1 MVRACAFFM
10 PRLHDVGEYK
20 LKAMSKMKLEQISL
34 FVKKITLL
42 MAGISIVMSSVLL
55 FGCDKQRDE
64 PERVSVQDNSFS
76 KMLIGSWMRNVD
88 NGYVVL
94 TFESNQTITI
104 VQKVNNIKEE
114 KNGRYSFDS
123 DKMQLTTSIKDWEV
137 CSLTSITDNG
147 LVLNG
152 NQYFRTT
159 SSVLEEEDPYPVA
172 KEFKGNGTKSSPYLI
187 SDASE
192 LRKLAKDVENG
203 NSYSGKYFK
212 MTNDIT
218 INKNVL
224 TDDGELNGDGSNFEL
239 WFPIGYSI
247 SISYKTKE
255 FSGNFDG
262 DGHKISGVYI
272 HFEELRDIE
281 YLALFG
287 YVKNASISNLILV
300 DSYIHGKGDKDLKYI
315 NHGTSGIVGTA
326 DGFVEINNCHNYATI
341 IQEDYYNGS
350 AAGILAYFKFGSGGS
365 IINCTNHGKITA
377 DYVFGIT
384 DGCDDCVIDMCVN
397 YGNLIGYEVYGIAG
411 GGKMRNCVNIGDMSA
426 NIVIGIGS
434 LYSDDCP
441 TIYNSCNMGKLE
453 GKDIMGIMWYIT
465 GYNNPAPK
473 IINCLNMGTYSGG
486 MNTVYGIVGKY
497 ENVLVMKNNYCL
509 TIPGVDMEL
518 LGSSVIVD
526 KTKNGV
532 QENNRFVS
540 EDEIKSQA
548 FLNELNA
555 NAIELEKE
563 TGIKMNRWKTSK
575 NGYPILDFIEE

>member
-152 NQYFRTT
+152 DQYYRTT

-172 KEFKGNGTKSSPYLI
+172 KEFKGNGTKNSPYLI

-212 MTNDIT
+212 MTNDII

-224 TDDGELNGDGSNFEL
+224 TDDGELNGDGSNFEP
-239 WFPIGYSI
+239 WFPIGYVYDFYMTTI
-247 SISYKTKE
+247 KKE

-272 HFEELRDIE
+272 QYEKMKDIN

-287 YVKNASISNLILV
+287 YVKNATISNLSVV
-300 DSYIHGKGDKDLKYI
+300 DSYVDGKHNSAWYESSWS
-315 NHGTSGIVGTA
+315 SGIVGCTE
-326 DGFVEINNCHNYATI
+326 GVVTIRNCHNYATI
-341 IQEDYYNGS
+341 KSEDGS
-350 AAGILAYFKFGSGGS
+350 YSAGILAHIRSGNTTIS
-365 IINCTNHGKITA
+365 NCTNHRKIIG
-377 DYVFGIT
+377 DEVFGIT
-384 DGCDDCVIDMCVN
+384 EGDDNCVIDMCVN
-397 YGNLIGYEVYGIAG
+397 YGTLIGYRAHGISG
-411 GGKMRNCVNIGDMSA
+411 GGNMRNCVNIGDMSA

-453 GKDIMGIMWYIT
+453 GKSIMGIMWYIT
-465 GYNNPAPK
+465 GCDNPAPK

-509 TIPGVDMEL
+509 TKPGVDMEL

-575 NGYPILDFIEE
+575 NGYPILEFVEE

>member
-104 VQKVNNIKEE
+104 VQKVNNTKEE

-147 LVLNG
+147 LVLDG
-152 NQYFRTT
+152 NQYFKTS

-172 KEFKGNGTKSSPYLI
+172 KEFKGNGTKNSPYLI

-239 WFPIGYSI
+239 WFPIGYRI

-300 DSYIHGKGDKDLKYI
+300 DSYIHGKEDKDLKYI

-326 DGFVEINNCHNYATI
+326 DGFVEINNCHNYATV
-341 IQEDYYNGS
+341 IQEHYMFFGWS
-350 AAGILAYFKFGSGGS
+350 AGILVSFRSGSTN
-365 IINCTNHGKITA
+365 IINCTNHGKITG
-377 DYVFGIT
+377 DEVFGIT
-384 DGCDDCVIDMCVN
+384 LGDKNCVIDMCLN
-397 YGNLIGYEVYGIAG
+397 YGVLKGDGAIGIAG
-411 GGKMRNCVNIGDMSA
+411 GGKIRNSA
-426 NIVIGIGS
+426 NFGKIIAKGACGIGS
-434 LYSDDCP
+434 SFSDNSP
-441 TIYNSCNMGKLE
+441 TIYNSFNMGEFE
-453 GKDIMGIMWYIT
+453 GDTNYGIIPYLYKDD
-465 GYNNPAPK
+465 NFDAPR
-473 IINCLNMGTYSGG
+473 ISNCLNMGTYVG
-486 MNTVYGIVGKY
+486 TIEKIYGIVGTY
-497 ENVLVMKNNYCL
+497 ENPVTMKNNYCL
-509 TIPGVDMEL
+509 AISSAEIEL
-518 LGSSVIVD
+518 LGTYKISKD
-526 KTKNGV
+526 ADGV

-540 EDEIKSQA
+540 EYEIKSQA

>member
-1 MVRACAFFM
+1 
-10 PRLHDVGEYK
+10 
-20 LKAMSKMKLEQISL
+20 
-34 FVKKITLL
+34 

-152 NQYFRTT
+152 NQYFKTT

-172 KEFKGNGTKSSPYLI
+172 KEFKGDGTKSSPFLI

-192 LRKLAKDVENG
+192 LRKLAKDVEGG
-203 NSYSGKYFK
+203 NPYNGKYFK

-224 TDDGELNGDGSNFEL
+224 TADGELNGDVSNFEL
-239 WFPIGYSI
+239 WFPIGYTKY
-247 SISYKTKE
+247 SYMNYIKKE

-272 HFEELRDIE
+272 HYEKLRDIE

-287 YVKNASISNLILV
+287 YIKNATISNLSLV
-300 DSYIHGKGDKDLKYI
+300 DTYVHGKYDNTKYD
-315 NHGTSGIVGTA
+315 NSCSSGIVGRTE
-326 DGFVEINNCHNYATI
+326 GIVTIRNCHNYASI
-341 IQEDYYNGS
+341 KSEGGHGWS
-350 AAGILAYFKFGSGGS
+350 SGILGWDSS
-365 IINCTNHGKITA
+365 ERTNVISCTNHGMI
-377 DYVFGIT
+377 DGNYVDGICT
-384 DGCDDCVIDMCVN
+384 GSCGCIIDMCVN
-397 YGNLIGYEVYGIAG
+397 YGLLKGYTVEGIAS
-411 GGKMRNCVNIGDMSA
+411 GGKIRNSA
-426 NIVIGIGS
+426 NYGKMVAKSVAGISTWDGT
-434 LYSDDCP
+434 DII
-441 TIYNSCNMGKLE
+441 IYNSFNRGELE
-453 GKDIMGIMWYIT
+453 GEFIYGIVPNFYKDDYFE
-465 GYNNPAPK
+465 APRMN
-473 IINCLNMGTYSGG
+473 NCLNMGLYVGTIGKI
-486 MNTVYGIVGKY
+486 YGIVGRH
-497 ENVLVMKNNYCL
+497 ENSVTMKNNYCL
-509 TIPGVDMEL
+509 AIPGVEIEL
-518 LGSSVIVD
+518 LGTYEVSKDID
-526 KTKNGV
+526 GI
-532 QENNRFVS
+532 QDNNRFVC
-540 EDEIKSQA
+540 EDELKSQA

-555 NAIELEKE
+555 NAIKLEKE